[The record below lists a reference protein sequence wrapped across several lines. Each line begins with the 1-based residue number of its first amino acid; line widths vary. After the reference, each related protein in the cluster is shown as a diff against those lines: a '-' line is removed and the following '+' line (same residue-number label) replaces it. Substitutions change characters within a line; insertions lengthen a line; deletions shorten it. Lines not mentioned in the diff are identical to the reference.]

1 MKWTIEDHVL
11 AWIAAAVLTITLS
24 DSVAGFCARMAVAMP
39 LCWLGLID
47 VDTAELIALPYGR
60 K

>member
-11 AWIAAAVLTITLS
+11 AWIAAAVVTIVLS
-24 DSVAGFCARMAVAMP
+24 DSVAGTCVRLALALP
-39 LCWLGLID
+39 LYGVGLID
-47 VDTAELIALPYGR
+47 FDTVELIALPYGR